1 MVVQLGL
8 NPLQVLDEM
17 QMYEILP
24 LIEHAY
30 LKSKDQWE
38 MTRLQSYLTVSS
50 QCKINKPMTDFIPF
64 FWEKEE
70 KESHFIDKESIKRL
84 KEEIKQREKS
94 LNGYIKK

>member
-24 LIEHAY
+24 LIENAY

-50 QCKINKPMTDFIPF
+50 QCKMSKSMSDFIPF

-70 KESHFIDKESIKRL
+70 KESPIIDKESIKLL

-94 LNGYIKK
+94 LNGCTKK

>member
-8 NPLQVLDEM
+8 NPLDVLDKM
-17 QMYEILP
+17 QLYEVLP

-38 MTRLQSYLTVSS
+38 MTRLQSYITVSS
-50 QCKINKPMTDFIPF
+50 QCKMSKSMTDFMPF

-70 KESHFIDKESIKRL
+70 KESPVIDKESIKRL

-94 LNGYIKK
+94 LNGFTKK

>member
-8 NPLQVLDEM
+8 NPLDVLDKM

-24 LIEHAY
+24 LIENAY

-50 QCKINKPMTDFIPF
+50 QCKMSKSMTDFMPF

-70 KESHFIDKESIKRL
+70 KESPVIDKESIKRL
-84 KEEIKQREKS
+84 KEEIKQLKS
-94 LNGYIKK
+94 IIDGR

>member
-1 MVVQLGL
+1 
-8 NPLQVLDEM
+8 
-17 QMYEILP
+17 MYEILP
-24 LIEHAY
+24 LIENAY

-50 QCKINKPMTDFIPF
+50 QCKMNKSMTDFIPF

-70 KESHFIDKESIKRL
+70 KESPVIDKESIKRL

-94 LNGYIKK
+94 LNGCTKKQYRTEYI

>member
-8 NPLQVLDEM
+8 NPLDVLDKM
-17 QMYEILP
+17 QLYEVLP

-30 LKSKDQWE
+30 LKNKEQWE

-50 QCKINKPMTDFIPF
+50 QCKINKQITEFIPF

-70 KESHFIDKESIKRL
+70 KESPVDKESIKRL

-94 LNGYIKK
+94 LNGCTKK